1 MLRLI
6 GGILAG
12 AVVWLVSVSVLGFL
26 CGMVWPEM
34 AAIKD
39 MTFLTVPML
48 LTRLSISALSS
59 LAGGYVA
66 AMIGRES
73 TRAPL
78 GAGILLL
85 VVFVPYHMT
94 IWHNFPV
101 WYHLTF
107 FVSLPILKS
116 AGRNAAFRPLARAL
130 QQV

>member
-6 GGILAG
+6 GAILTG
-12 AVVWLVSVSVLGFL
+12 AVVWLVSVFVLGFL

-39 MTFLTVPML
+39 MTLLTVPML
-48 LTRLSISALSS
+48 LTRLSISALGS

-107 FVSLPILKS
+107 FVSLPVLS
-116 AGRNAAFRPLARAL
+116 LLGGMLRSGASLVPGEQA
-130 QQV
+130 